1 MFKRSKTIN
10 LIFTGILILACISGI
25 ISLNREKESSAPTA
39 SWKDLLAIVNP
50 NSKSDQLS
58 PDLEKSILER
68 LNRGQHTFR
77 FDTFGDEAFWGDT
90 LKLHQA
96 IAGEKLGGV
105 GPGLS
110 PKDALAVG
118 LKVDA
123 QALPQSLVRQLKAGK
138 VDLDDPAN
146 TLALLKNNAVVG
158 VTGFFDETG
167 KLTSVGIQCSLCHST
182 VDDSLS
188 PGIGNRLDGWANRDL
203 NVGAI
208 ISLAPNINVIAE
220 RLGVDVPTVKKVLA
234 SWGPGKYDAELLEDG
249 KGFRPDGKPAA
260 TLLPPAFA
268 LSGINLHTWTGWG
281 SVTHWNAYVANTQ
294 MRGKGTFFDPR
305 LNDPKKFPIAVKTG
319 DWNIRNNPDLV
330 SSKLADLHVYQLAL
344 TAPKAPEGSYDK
356 EAAARGE
363 TLFNGKADCARCH
376 VPPMYSEP
384 GWSMHTPKE
393 MGIDAFQA
401 NRSPDNMYKTAPL
414 AGLWTHQKGG
424 FYHDGRFAD
433 LNAVINHYNDLFILN
448 LTENEK
454 KDLREFLLSI

>member
-1 MFKRSKTIN
+1 MSKRSKTMIAV
-10 LIFTGILILACISGI
+10 FSGILILAGISGI
-25 ISLNREKESSAPTA
+25 MSMNKENESSAPTA
-39 SWKDLLAIVNP
+39 SLNDLLSIVNP
-50 NSKSDQLS
+50 QANSLS
-58 PDLEKSILER
+58 PDMEKSTPER
-68 LNRGQHTFR
+68 LKNGQQIFR
-77 FDTFGDEAFWGDT
+77 FDTFGDEAYWGDT

-123 QALPQSLVRQLKAGK
+123 QALPPSLVRQLKAGK

-146 TLALLKNNAVVG
+146 TLALLKNNAVLG
-158 VTGFFDETG
+158 VTGFFDEAG
-167 KLTSVGIQCSLCHST
+167 KLTSMGIQCALCHST
-182 VDDSLS
+182 VDDSLA
-188 PGIGNRLDGWANRDL
+188 PGIGKRLDGRANRDL

-208 ISLAPNINVIAE
+208 ISLAPNINVIAD

-234 SWGPGKYDAELLEDG
+234 GWGPGKYDAVLLEDG
-249 KGFRPDGKPAA
+249 KGFRPDGKSAA
-260 TLLPPAFA
+260 TLLPPAFG

-281 SVTHWNAYVANTQ
+281 SVPHWNAYVANTQ
-294 MRGKGTFFDPR
+294 MGGKGTFFDPR
-305 LNDPKKFPIAVKTG
+305 LNDPKKYPIAVKTG
-319 DWNIRNNPDLV
+319 DWNIRNSPDLI
-330 SSKLADLHVYQLAL
+330 SSKLPDLHLYQLAL
-344 TAPKAPEGSYDK
+344 TAPKAPESSYNK

-363 TLFNGKADCARCH
+363 TLFNGKATCARCH
-376 VPPMYSEP
+376 VPPLYSEP
-384 GWSMHTPKE
+384 GWNMHTPKE

-401 NRSPDNMYKTAPL
+401 DRSPDNMYRTAPL

-433 LNAVINHYNDLFILN
+433 LNEVINHYNNLFKLK

-454 KDLREFLLSI
+454 RDLREFLLSI